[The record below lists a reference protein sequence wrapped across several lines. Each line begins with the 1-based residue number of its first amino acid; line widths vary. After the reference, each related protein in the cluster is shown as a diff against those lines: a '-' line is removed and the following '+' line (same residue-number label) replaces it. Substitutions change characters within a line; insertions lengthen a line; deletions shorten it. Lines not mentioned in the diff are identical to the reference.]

1 MIKTSTNY
9 DMVKYVYNELEENK
23 KTKFKINTYLDPSLE
38 KEVEAFFEV
47 KEALESYFEKPSE
60 VVISKIKDY
69 SLMK

>member
-23 KTKFKINTYLDPSLE
+23 EPKFKINTYLDPSLE

-47 KEALESYFEKPSE
+47 KEALEEK
-60 VVISKIKDY
+60 
-69 SLMK
+69 